1 MTAVS
6 ETHRIFDT
14 GDCRIHYWIGGP
26 PDAPLVVLTP
36 GAFTDHRM
44 FDDQV
49 AALQTRYRTL
59 RWDPRGHGC
68 SRPYGRA
75 FATDLAADDLKSLLD
90 HLGEE
95 QVALVGQS
103 IGGNI
108 SQEMLRRH
116 PRRCWAAVLLGC
128 TCSTIGPTRAERWA
142 LRLFP
147 LLMRLYPVATFK
159 RISMEKS
166 AIKAEAQRRLREM
179 IAPLSRG
186 DILAISGGIAGAVQD
201 VPGYAIRH
209 PILISRGEHDAL
221 GNIRRIIPLWLDR
234 DPHSR
239 FTEIPDSGHVANCD
253 NPDGFNAVMMA
264 FLDANRPS
272 ICTAG

>member
-1 MTAVS
+1 MAVAS
-6 ETHRIFDT
+6 ETHHIFDT
-14 GDCRIHYWIGGP
+14 GDCHIHYWIGGP

-59 RWDPRGHGC
+59 RWDPRGHGL
-68 SRPYGRA
+68 SRPYGRP
-75 FATDLAADDLKSLLD
+75 FATGLAADDLNSLLD
-90 HLGEE
+90 HMGEE

-103 IGGNI
+103 IGGNV

-116 PRRCWAAVLLGC
+116 PQRCWAAVLLGC

-147 LLMRLYPVATFK
+147 LLMRLYPVAKFK
-159 RISMEKS
+159 QTSMEKS
-166 AIKAEAQRRLREM
+166 AIKPAAQRRLQEM
-179 IAPLSRG
+179 IAPLSRS
-186 DILAISGGIAGAVQD
+186 DILAICGGIAGAVHD

-209 PILISRGEHDAL
+209 PILIARGEHEAL
-221 GNIRRIIPLWLDR
+221 GNIRQIIPRWLAR
-234 DPHSR
+234 DPQSR
-239 FTEIPDSGHVANCD
+239 FVEIPDSGHVANCD
-253 NPDGFNAVMMA
+253 NPDGFNQVMMA
-264 FLDANRPS
+264 FLDANLPS
-272 ICTAG
+272 S